1 MSNIT
6 KTPSNW
12 QDFLRNDKNKI
23 ELFQYLAQQ
32 AIGTIKQKTVMST
45 LEATVICNQT
55 GEDLTSVS
63 ECNHEEA
70 DTRIFIHVRDAAI
83 KGYSK
88 ILLRTVD
95 TDVVVLAVY
104 AMQEIR
110 ELTEMWI
117 LFGVG
122 KKSRYI
128 PIHELCNILTPEK
141 CKVLPLFHALTGCD
155 QTSAFGG
162 RSKKTAWSVGKTFNK
177 LTDSLESVRCCP
189 SPEDVKLI
197 LPSIERFVI
206 LLYDRGSTCLKVNEA
221 RKDLFT
227 RKSRAIDAIPPT
239 DDALN
244 LHLKRSFVWGQ
255 IMEQIQSLS
264 SAADWGW
271 KMGERTWEPLWTTLP
286 SASKACRELIKCGC
300 NLEIGC
306 ETRCKCYSS
315 SGRKSGRSS
324 DNDRLLFMIVQQ

>member
-141 CKVLPLFHALTGCD
+141 CKVLPLFRALTGCD

-162 RSKKTAWSVGKTFNK
+162 R
-177 LTDSLESVRCCP
+177 
-189 SPEDVKLI
+189 
-197 LPSIERFVI
+197 
-206 LLYDRGSTCLKVNEA
+206 
-221 RKDLFT
+221 RKDCMV
-227 RKSRAIDAIPPT
+227 R
-239 DDALN
+239 
-244 LHLKRSFVWGQ
+244 
-255 IMEQIQSLS
+255 
-264 SAADWGW
+264 
-271 KMGERTWEPLWTTLP
+271 
-286 SASKACRELIKCGC
+286 REDI
-300 NLEIGC
+300 
-306 ETRCKCYSS
+306 
-315 SGRKSGRSS
+315 
-324 DNDRLLFMIVQQ
+324 

>member
-1 MSNIT
+1 
-6 KTPSNW
+6 
-12 QDFLRNDKNKI
+12 
-23 ELFQYLAQQ
+23 
-32 AIGTIKQKTVMST
+32 MST

-95 TDVVVLAVY
+95 TDVVVLALY

-141 CKVLPLFHALTGCD
+141 CKVLPLFYALTGCD
-155 QTSAFGG
+155 QTSTFGG
-162 RSKKTAWSVGKTFNK
+162 RSKKTGPYG
-177 LTDSLESVRCCP
+177 RH
-189 SPEDVKLI
+189 LI
-197 LPSIERFVI
+197 S
-206 LLYDRGSTCLKVNEA
+206 
-221 RKDLFT
+221 
-227 RKSRAIDAIPPT
+227 
-239 DDALN
+239 
-244 LHLKRSFVWGQ
+244 
-255 IMEQIQSLS
+255 
-264 SAADWGW
+264 
-271 KMGERTWEPLWTTLP
+271 
-286 SASKACRELIKCGC
+286 
-300 NLEIGC
+300 
-306 ETRCKCYSS
+306 
-315 SGRKSGRSS
+315 
-324 DNDRLLFMIVQQ
+324 